1 MNETAQT
8 TFSVP
13 SPGELEQLTE
23 LHKAM
28 GDYTRMRILW
38 YLMQKDSCVSE
49 LAQKMEV
56 TESAISHQLRA
67 LRIVR
72 LVQSRKAGKNVIYS
86 LQDEHIRWIRKA
98 LIDRFQDTEQT
109 ICFQHQGIPVLQE
122 AGSNLFPPVKLGLP
136 PNIFDGFIDGAHGEA
151 HGFIKPAEIA
161 LVPMASPCDP
171 D

>member
-1 MNETAQT
+1 MEAEAKALGVMVL
-8 TFSVP
+8 FFRDSGSMRSLVA
-13 SPGELEQLTE
+13 SAGIRSDV
-23 LHKAM
+23 LH
-28 GDYTRMRILW
+28 
-38 YLMQKDSCVSE
+38 
-49 LAQKMEV
+49 
-56 TESAISHQLRA
+56 
-67 LRIVR
+67 
-72 LVQSRKAGKNVIYS
+72 
-86 LQDEHIRWIRKA
+86 IRKA
-98 LIDRFQDTEQT
+98 LIDRFQDTEQI